1 MSQILIIEDSA
12 FQRNKI
18 RGALE
23 TKGHELL
30 EAASGYKGLEMAMA
44 NQPDCIL
51 LDLIMPGMGGL
62 EVLRTLH
69 NRKITVPVV
78 VLTADI
84 QGSTRRHCLQLGA
97 AAFVN
102 KPFEEVELIGAIKKA
117 LNGEG

>member
-23 TKGHELL
+23 TVGYEPF
-30 EAASGYKGLEMAMA
+30 EAASGYKGLEMAIA
-44 NQPDCIL
+44 DKPDCIL

-62 EVLRTLH
+62 EVLRTLR
-69 NRKITVPVV
+69 NREISIPVV

-84 QGSTRRHCLQLGA
+84 QESTRGQCLQLGA
-97 AAFVN
+97 AAFIS
-102 KPFEEVELIGAIKKA
+102 KPFKDVELIHAVRKA
-117 LNGEG
+117 LDGKG